1 MDRKDKIH
9 LKEFAKRLRIKFNSI
24 ELLEIA
30 LTHRSFSNEKID
42 GENNEKLEFLGDSVL
57 GLIITDYLYTQFPL
71 LTEGDLARI
80 KSYIVSEEILSAIGK
95 KLNINKYLRIG
106 KGEEL
111 TGGREKKGL
120 IADAFEAILGALYL
134 DGKYSK
140 VEEFVIRLFKDEI
153 GLVINE
159 EKGLDYKTL
168 LQEYVQ
174 KKFKDCPKYRLIE
187 ETGPEHDK
195 TFSMEVLINE
205 KIYGNGSGKSKKE
218 AEKTAATSA
227 YKKLVKPE
235 IHEKG

>member
-1 MDRKDKIH
+1 M
-9 LKEFAKRLRIKFNSI
+9 E
-24 ELLEIA
+24 
-30 LTHRSFSNEKID
+30 
-42 GENNEKLEFLGDSVL
+42 NEKLEFLGDSVL

-134 DGKYSK
+134 DGKYTK

-187 ETGPEHDK
+187 EDPIKGMRETVFNRQTGDI
-195 TFSMEVLINE
+195 FSEAYTE
-205 KIYGNGSGKSKKE
+205 KE
-218 AEKTAATSA
+218 
-227 YKKLVKPE
+227 
-235 IHEKG
+235 

>member
-24 ELLEIA
+24 ELLEVA
-30 LTHRSFSNEKID
+30 LTHRSFSNEKVD

-134 DGKYSK
+134 DGKYTK

-195 TFSMEVLINE
+195 TFSMEVLIND

-235 IHEKG
+235 THEKG

>member
-24 ELLEIA
+24 ELLEVA
-30 LTHRSFSNEKID
+30 LTHRSFSNEKVD
-42 GENNEKLEFLGDSVL
+42 CENNEKLEFLGDSVL

-134 DGKYSK
+134 DGKYTK

-195 TFSMEVLINE
+195 TFSMEVLIND

-235 IHEKG
+235 THEKG